1 MIIFLEFK
9 IQVLFETSSI
19 CFHYVCGSGILYF
32 LTTSRSPIIVVKL
45 NCVRCMIF
53 YHQLFCYSFAMI
65 YHSLYPPRQ
74 GHLRLRILCI
84 ISIAY
89 YNSVKA
95 KGHFVKGTHWLH
107 NKEIIKYYRHRFFC
121 YSCEMKICRSCHPL
135 PQDQVRRPIL
145 IYSIMIA

>member
-1 MIIFLEFK
+1 MKYSNVQVLDFGVNGNIMIIFLEFK

-89 YNSVKA
+89 YNSISESKS
-95 KGHFVKGTHWLH
+95 TLC
-107 NKEIIKYYRHRFFC
+107 ER
-121 YSCEMKICRSCHPL
+121 YSL
-135 PQDQVRRPIL
+135 V
-145 IYSIMIA
+145 A